1 MGIIIPTEKN
11 KEQVMPLNINGNT
24 GKVLRWSALIIFA
37 LGMIIAQSASAG
49 KRESKIEN
57 NIDRLDR
64 HAVSIVKTQ
73 EEIKQIGL
81 DVNSIQDDVG
91 NTADD
96 VKEMKADLKEFIRVQ
111 QTLNNKFMEHILTDN
126 N

>member
-1 MGIIIPTEKN
+1 
-11 KEQVMPLNINGNT
+11 MPLNINGNT